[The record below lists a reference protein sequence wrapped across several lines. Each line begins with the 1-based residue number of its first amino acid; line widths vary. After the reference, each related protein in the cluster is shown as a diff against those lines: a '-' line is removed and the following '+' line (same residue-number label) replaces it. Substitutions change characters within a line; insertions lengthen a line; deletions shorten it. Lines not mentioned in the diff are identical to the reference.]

1 LPTSQAS
8 KPFFLLNASG
18 LDRFRVDE
26 LQRRSARPVGCRPL
40 FISACRYLDAN
51 IPLLW
56 EEGIHQI
63 GEKPQQ
69 RPAFLVRCEQMSQRA
84 EACRKKVKPTVRHGS
99 F

>member
-1 LPTSQAS
+1 MSFSAVPHDLSAAALYSFLRADISTPT
-8 KPFFLLNASG
+8 FRCSG
-18 LDRFRVDE
+18 RK
-26 LQRRSARPVGCRPL
+26 A
-40 FISACRYLDAN
+40 FIK
-51 IPLLW
+51 
-56 EEGIHQI
+56 I